1 MDIREFEKQL
11 NEIRARNGWIIEL
24 ECNGIW
30 IVNIYDKETNKLLAT
45 TGTTSIAILLDNL
58 EQPFSKLWRVY

>member
-11 NEIRARNGWIIEL
+11 NEIRARNGWIFEF

-58 EQPFSKLWRVY
+58 EQPFSKLWKVY